1 MLILTHPDVFFGVDE
16 TLAMKMKWFAKDDQ
30 GDTVLG
36 PNVVPELPVK
46 KDGSGDEY

>member
-1 MLILTHPDVFFGVDE
+1 MTHPDVFFGVDE